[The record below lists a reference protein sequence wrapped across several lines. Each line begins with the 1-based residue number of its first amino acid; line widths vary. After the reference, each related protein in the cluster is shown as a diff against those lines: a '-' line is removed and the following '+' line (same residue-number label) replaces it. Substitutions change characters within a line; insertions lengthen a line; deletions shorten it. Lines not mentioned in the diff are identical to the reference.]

1 MHISAPQ
8 VIRKKGLSHK
18 TMLTL
23 CSGTKES
30 PAVLQGHD
38 DNHEREILPSELPQ
52 STKAPPFYV
61 TTIKHFLPR
70 VLFRLFCIKSPF
82 WRFISAQPD

>member
-1 MHISAPQ
+1 MHTSAPQ
-8 VIRKKGLSHK
+8 VIRKKGLSRK

-23 CSGTKES
+23 C
-30 PAVLQGHD
+30 LQGHD

-61 TTIKHFLPR
+61 TTIKHSLPR
-70 VLFRLFCIKSPF
+70 VLFRLFWIKSPF